1 MVKNL
6 PASAGDMRDAGS
18 IPGSGRYSAGGYGN
32 SLQYSYLKNPIDR
45 GAWWTIVHGI
55 PKSDATEV
63 TEHVHMHILDVYTS
77 KTD

>member
-6 PASAGDMRDAGS
+6 PASAQDMRDAGL
-18 IPGSGRYSAGGYGN
+18 IPGSGRPSAEGCGN
-32 SLQYSYLKNPIDR
+32 LLQYSYLKNPIDR
-45 GAWWTIVHGI
+45 GAWWTIVHRI

-63 TEHVHMHILDVYTS
+63 TEHVHMHIFDVYTS